1 MRIEDLTVALRPRS
15 GFEAIELGFA
25 MTRRHA
31 GRVLAAWLIVS
42 MPVLALL
49 LALGWALELMWLPS
63 LLMWWLKPV
72 FARIPLYVYSRALF
86 GHAPALGEILRA
98 QRSFGMRAL
107 LPWLLWRRP
116 FPNRGLMLPVDLL
129 EGLRGPALR
138 ARRSAI
144 GHEGSMHAAL
154 LYLACLNIEALL
166 FFSGLAL
173 VVLLVPIEFMGD
185 AAKAIWDTLFVEPP
199 DWAQAL
205 AALLYWL
212 CVSIVE
218 PFHVGGGFGLYVNRR
233 TRLEAW
239 DIELGFRRLAARLAP
254 SAALA
259 VVLLFGAL
267 GFDAGTAQAADT
279 AAEVEDRAG
288 PFGSKL
294 PAGADGFKRVFAD
307 AHVDGGSEFV
317 EHSARVYEGPQLSP
331 FETRGRWVRRE
342 PLKEPVQQRRKPGAF
357 ERWMRGLGNGLA
369 FVFENILWFGAAL
382 LLVLAALSHRHWW
395 PRLQPHLPQ
404 ARGVRARSEALP
416 ETETPL
422 PEDLVAAVRQLW
434 QQGRAR
440 PALAL
445 LYRGAL
451 VQLAQRLDEPL
462 PPGSTEADGLR
473 RARRLA
479 DPGFGALFARTVG
492 CWQAAAYAQRLP
504 AASEFESLLDAWQR
518 ALRPAQEEAAA

>member
-25 MTRRHA
+25 MSRRHA
-31 GRVLAAWLIVS
+31 GRVLAAWLIAS
-42 MPVLALL
+42 LPVLSLL
-49 LALGWALELMWLPS
+49 LAMGWALELMWLPS
-63 LLMWWLKPV
+63 LLMWWLKPL

-86 GHAPALGEILRA
+86 GHVPGLREILRA
-98 QRSFGMRAL
+98 QLSFGLRAL

-116 FPNRGLMLPVDLL
+116 LPNRGLMLPVDLL

-138 ARRSAI
+138 TRRRAI

-154 LYLACLNIEALL
+154 LFLVCMNIEALL
-166 FFSGLAL
+166 FFSGIAL

-185 AAKAIWDTLFVEPP
+185 AAKAIWDTLLIEPP

-218 PFHVGGGFGLYVNRR
+218 PLHVGGGFGLYVNRR

-254 SAALA
+254 ATGLCLAL
-259 VVLLFGAL
+259 LIGAL
-267 GFDAGTAQAADT
+267 GLGAGSAQAADV
-279 AAEVEDRAG
+279 EVEDRAG
-288 PFGSKL
+288 PFASEL
-294 PAGADGFKRVFAD
+294 PSGASGFKRVFAQAHMDGSD
-307 AHVDGGSEFV
+307 AFV
-317 EHSARVYEGPQLSP
+317 EHSARVYEGPELSP

-342 PLKEPVQQRRKPGAF
+342 PLKEPPQPRRKPGAF
-357 ERWMRGLGNGLA
+357 ERWMRAIGNGMA
-369 FVFENILWFGAAL
+369 FAVENILWLGAGL
-382 LLVLAALSHRHWW
+382 LLALAALNYRHWW
-395 PRLQPHLPQ
+395 PRLQTRLAPSLRP
-404 ARGVRARSEALP
+404 RPRSESLP
-416 ETETPL
+416 EADAPL
-422 PEDLVAAVRQLW
+422 PDDLVGAVRRLW

-440 PALAL
+440 AALAL

-451 VQLAQRLDEPL
+451 AQLAQRLDEPL

-479 DPGFGALFARTVG
+479 DPDFGALFARTVS
-492 CWQAAAYAQRLP
+492 CWQAAAYAHRLP
-504 AASEFESLLDAWQR
+504 AGPEFEGLLDAWQR
-518 ALRPAQEEAAA
+518 SLSPSAIEAAA

>member
-25 MTRRHA
+25 MSRRHA

-42 MPVLALL
+42 LPVLALL
-49 LALGWALELMWLPS
+49 LAICWPLQLMWLPS
-63 LLMWWLKPV
+63 LIMWWLKPL

-86 GHAPALGEILRA
+86 GHVPSLREILRA
-98 QRSFGMRAL
+98 QLSFGLRAL

-138 ARRSAI
+138 ARRRAI

-154 LYLACLNIEALL
+154 LYLVCMHIEALL
-166 FFSGLAL
+166 FFSGIAL

-212 CVSIVE
+212 CVSVVE

-254 SAALA
+254 ATSLCLALLIA
-259 VVLLFGAL
+259 GLSLGA
-267 GFDAGTAQAADT
+267 GSVRAADS

-288 PFGSKL
+288 PFASEL
-294 PAGADGFKRVFAD
+294 PPGANGFKRVFAQD
-307 AHVDGGSEFV
+307 HADGGDAFV
-317 EHSARVYEGPQLSP
+317 EHSARVYEGPELSP

-342 PLKEPVQQRRKPGAF
+342 PLKEPTEVRRKPGAF
-357 ERWMRGLGNGLA
+357 ERWMRAIGNGMA
-369 FVFENILWFGAAL
+369 FAVENILWLGAGVL
-382 LLVLAALSHRHWW
+382 VVLAALSYRHWW
-395 PRLQPHLPQ
+395 PRLQPHLAPSRR
-404 ARGVRARSEALP
+404 ARARSEDLP
-416 ETETPL
+416 EAETPL
-422 PEDLVAAVRQLW
+422 PEDLVGAVRRLW

-440 PALAL
+440 AALAL

-451 VQLAQRLDEPL
+451 AQLAQRLDEPL

-479 DPGFGALFARTVG
+479 DPDFGALFARTVS
-492 CWQAAAYAQRLP
+492 CWQAAAYAHRLP
-504 AASEFESLLDAWQR
+504 AAPEFEGLLDAWKQS
-518 ALRPAQEEAAA
+518 LSGSPVEAAA

>member
-25 MTRRHA
+25 ISRRHA

-42 MPVLALL
+42 LPVLAIL
-49 LALGWALELMWLPS
+49 LALGWALDLMWLPS
-63 LLMWWLKPV
+63 LLMWWLKPL

-86 GHAPALGEILRA
+86 GHVPGLREILRA
-98 QRSFGMRAL
+98 QRSFGLRAL

-116 FPNRGLMLPVDLL
+116 LPNRGLMLPVDLL

-138 ARRSAI
+138 ARRRAI

-154 LYLACLNIEALL
+154 LYLVCMNIEALL
-166 FFSGLAL
+166 FFSGIAL

-212 CVSIVE
+212 CVAIVE

-239 DIELGFRRLAARLAP
+239 DIELGFRRLGARLAP
-254 SAALA
+254 AAAL
-259 VVLLFGAL
+259 VFVLLL
-267 GFDAGTAQAADT
+267 GISGPAQVHAADEAT
-279 AAEVEDRAG
+279 EIEDRAG
-288 PFGSKL
+288 PFASEL
-294 PAGADGFKRVFAD
+294 PAGASGFKRVFAQG
-307 AHVDGGSEFV
+307 HVDGGDAFV
-317 EHSARVYEGPQLSP
+317 EHSARTYEGPELSP

-342 PLKEPVQQRRKPGAF
+342 PLQEPAQTRRKPGAF
-357 ERWMRGLGNGLA
+357 ERWMRSIGNGMA
-369 FVFENILWFGAAL
+369 FVFENLLWFGAGL

-395 PRLQPHLPQ
+395 PRLQPHLAP
-404 ARGVRARSEALP
+404 ALSPRLRTEALSEA
-416 ETETPL
+416 EAAL
-422 PEDLVAAVRQLW
+422 PEDLPAAVRRLW

-440 PALAL
+440 AALAL

-451 VQLAQRLDEPL
+451 AQLAQRLDEPL
-462 PPGSTEADGLR
+462 PPGSTEADSLR

-479 DPGFGALFARTVG
+479 DPAFGALFARTVG

-504 AASEFESLLDAWQR
+504 AASEFETLLQAWQR
-518 ALRPAQEEAAA
+518 ALAPAPREPTA